1 MFDDCDCDVDA
12 DALLANFVL
21 VNLGVALNG
30 VVFETATALEEIP
43 GVVVEVAVVRLTGF
57 GDVGNAETA
66 LAAPAAATGVDAGK
80 LGTLR
85 RAGTTALFT
94 TAAAEGT
101 DAACVVFGALSAGS

>member
-1 MFDDCDCDVDA
+1 MFDDCDVDA

-43 GVVVEVAVVRLTGF
+43 GGVVEVTVVRLTGF

-80 LGTLR
+80 LGILR